1 MLQYLAII
9 EKKTNE
15 ILQMHHFSQN
25 KGEGNKTG
33 QEDKKRGN
41 EESNLSGTTQ
51 FPEKD
56 LLSELQAAT
65 EKAEKQELKD
75 FEDYANKVIQKFIY
89 SPETNFSNSL

>member
-1 MLQYLAII
+1 MEDYAAELLDGTTVTEGNMLQYLAII

-56 LLSELQAAT
+56 LLSKSF
-65 EKAEKQELKD
+65 EK
-75 FEDYANKVIQKFIY
+75 YR
-89 SPETNFSNSL
+89 